1 MDMHRLFDVPRRS
14 QSPLEKM
21 QVHLDAFHGHHR
33 IIGELLRQMCEEMT
47 IALLK
52 EAQDHWRAAGF
63 HLAAAEAAVMPK
75 SSFN

>member
-33 IIGELLRQMCEEMT
+33 IIGELLVRC
-47 IALLK
+47 ARK
-52 EAQDHWRAAGF
+52 
-63 HLAAAEAAVMPK
+63 
-75 SSFN
+75 